1 MKFLYISFT
10 SAALFLTPFLPQLE
24 IQSICN
30 KSSDIRGGRVMGD
43 LWLAGI
49 LGGLLLAYLTYVL
62 LKPEEF

>member
-1 MKFLYISFT
+1 
-10 SAALFLTPFLPQLE
+10 
-24 IQSICN
+24 
-30 KSSDIRGGRVMGD
+30 MGD